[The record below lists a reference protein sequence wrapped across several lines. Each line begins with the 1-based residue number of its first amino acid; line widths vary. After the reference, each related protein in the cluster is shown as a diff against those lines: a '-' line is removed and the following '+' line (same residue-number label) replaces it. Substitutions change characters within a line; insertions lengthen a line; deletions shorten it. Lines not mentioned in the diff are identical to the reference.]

1 MKLLRIENKESGRYL
16 KKYEL
21 VYENKA
27 GNEKH
32 YEIVSHHEITK
43 PEDLGTMTSG
53 ISMVVIKDGCMLLL
67 KEFRMGVNREIYN
80 LCAGMIEKDETIEAC
95 IQRELYEET
104 GLSVKRIIDILP
116 PSFAA
121 VSISDIKNRLV
132 ILEAEGEFSDHTSAN
147 EMIQAAFYNKKE
159 CEELLRTAEFSSRC
173 QAMVYFFA
181 KNAFDMLD
189 K

>member
-67 KEFRMGVNREIYN
+67 KEFRMGVNR
-80 LCAGMIEKDETIEAC
+80 
-95 IQRELYEET
+95 
-104 GLSVKRIIDILP
+104 
-116 PSFAA
+116 
-121 VSISDIKNRLV
+121 KNRLV

-147 EMIQAAFYNKKE
+147 EKIQAAFYNKKE